1 MGYGLDRSP
10 FFVVA
15 STGASVWYGV
25 GVRLPPTPQEKR
37 PISINSSCARIKPIF
52 NLWPIFGSKKLLQIS
67 PADNVVCQTH
77 AQHLS
82 WL

>member
-25 GVRLPPTPQEKR
+25 GDSLPPTPQENR
-37 PISINSSCARIKPIF
+37 PRLINSSCARIKPIF
-52 NLWPIFGSKKLLQIS
+52 NL
-67 PADNVVCQTH
+67 
-77 AQHLS
+77 
-82 WL
+82 